1 MIFCLKVLHLIL
13 KLCYTPAL
21 VICRQSMSVM
31 TSRLQ
36 KRWLQLEPKTKP
48 QICQTHPQS
57 QVQRSFQKNTPIK
70 IIDSHDSNSCK
81 DQDYLVNQFC
91 SSTILHLL
99 PSKNAALWFPPA
111 VVPCLGSWTFR
122 DVLCIYN
129 FQRHIFPVSLNK
141 TCQISPTEMS
151 ASPFLEIVGG
161 GVDSLNIQTLDNRM
175 KHLLRLCK
183 SRKFVVSF
191 QWNKAVHQNHQS
203 GLRINIDWHILQ
215 L

>member
-1 MIFCLKVLHLIL
+1 MFFWLKVLHLIL

-57 QVQRSFQKNTPIK
+57 QVQRSFQKNAPIK

-81 DQDYLVNQFC
+81 DQDYLLNKFC

-99 PSKNAALWFPPA
+99 PSKNAALWFAPSCPA
-111 VVPCLGSWTFR
+111 LEVGRFEMFFAST
-122 DVLCIYN
+122 
-129 FQRHIFPVSLNK
+129 
-141 TCQISPTEMS
+141 ISSVTSSQS
-151 ASPFLEIVGG
+151 ASTKHVKFHQPKCRLRHFWRLWGG
-161 GVDSLNIQTLDNRM
+161 GWFLKHPNTGQQDETSAETLQ
-175 KHLLRLCK
+175 K
-183 SRKFVVSF
+183 
-191 QWNKAVHQNHQS
+191 
-203 GLRINIDWHILQ
+203 
-215 L
+215 